1 MKPQLV
7 PTNHTHAL
15 WLISLFT
22 ALSFIRVVWVRDG
35 VWDDNCWQ
43 LSAYATNG
51 LREFFHAGIWQAQ
64 RPGFG
69 LFVYGLFGLH
79 RHTDYFYVVWH
90 ALNVLTQV
98 GTPFFVYFLVRGLFP
113 QRPLLALYA
122 AIALAVFPLDYT
134 LPYASAGNYRLG
146 LLFAVASLY
155 LSFRSVEDG
164 RLRGLTASAAVIIAA
179 ISYYLFMEAAVT
191 LEPARWLILGI
202 MGRRHGL
209 REQQLWRR
217 LALWSSPYIL
227 IFLPLLIV
235 KLTFKPYGIYEG
247 IYNLDPLFFLR
258 LWDIAK
264 AAGHFLF
271 VSWALLLLREFESIT
286 VVAGAM
292 GLVGGLAAWM
302 LYRNIAHSSWLQ
314 NHEAQIKSSKTE
326 KMLILLVAFAMFIPP
341 LLMFHAFSRPVSW
354 GINSTHAILL
364 QPGYALFI
372 GWLLERSHVYA
383 TRHRRNLSLCAFLI
397 GLWVGAGV
405 FFNNVNLDAYR
416 HSTREQNKF
425 WSAFLNRFPSLPER
439 ADFFFDV
446 KERSLY
452 TDLEN
457 RYDFELFLNMLYAR
471 SDIPA
476 EFRKYR
482 VYTIDEF
489 ERARHAGKLAT
500 TDAVIHRVTHFG
512 PETLS
517 VTDLIAIR
525 YRDGE
530 LLVNDEVLKA
540 VPDISY
546 RAWARKAPP
555 VLRPTINENPYVF
568 RNKVSIR

>member
-1 MKPQLV
+1 MKPLLAPV
-7 PTNHTHAL
+7 SRTHAL

-22 ALSFIRVVWVRDG
+22 ALSFSRVVWARDG
-35 VWDDNCWQ
+35 VWDDNFWL
-43 LSAYATNG
+43 LSTYTAEG
-51 LREFFHAGIWQAQ
+51 LREFFDAGIWQAR

-69 LFVYGLFGLH
+69 LYVYGLFGLH
-79 RHTDYFYVVWH
+79 RHTDYFYLVWH

-98 GTPFFVYFLVRGLFP
+98 GTPFFVYFLTRGLFP

-134 LPYASAGNYRLG
+134 LPYASGGNYRLG

-155 LSFRSVEDG
+155 LSYRSVEDG
-164 RLRGLTASAAVIIAA
+164 RLRGLAASVAVVIAAV
-179 ISYYLFMEAAVT
+179 SYYLFMEAAVA

-202 MGRRHGL
+202 MGHRHGL
-209 REQQLWRR
+209 RGQRLWRR
-217 LALWSSPYIL
+217 LAIWSSPYIL

-235 KLTFKPYGIYEG
+235 KLTLKPYGIYEG
-247 IYNLDPLFFLR
+247 IYNFDPLFFLR

-271 VSWALLLLREFESIT
+271 VDWALLLLREFESIT
-286 VVAGAM
+286 AIAGAL
-292 GLVGGLAAWM
+292 GLAGGLAAWV
-302 LYRNIAHSSWLQ
+302 LYRNIAHPSWLQ
-314 NHEAQIKSSKTE
+314 NHETQTGSANTE
-326 KMLILLVAFAMFIPP
+326 NGLILLVAFAMFIPP

-354 GINSTHAILL
+354 GINSTHAILS

-372 GWLLERSHVYA
+372 GWLLERSHVFA
-383 TRHRRNLSLCAFLI
+383 ARHRRNLSLCAFVV
-397 GLWVGAGV
+397 GLWAGAGV

-425 WSAFLNRFPSLPER
+425 WSTFLDRFPSLPER

-446 KERSLY
+446 KERALY
-452 TDLEN
+452 SDLEN
-457 RYDFELFLNMLYAR
+457 YYDFELLLNMLYAR
-471 SDIPA
+471 SDVPG

-482 VYTIDEF
+482 VYTIDEL
-489 ERARHAGKLAT
+489 ERARHAGKLALIDT
-500 TDAVIHRVTHFG
+500 VIERVTHFG
-512 PETLS
+512 PETLPA
-517 VTDLIAIR
+517 TDLIVIR

-540 VPDISY
+540 VPGISY
-546 RAWARKAPP
+546 RAWARKAAP
-555 VLRPTINENPYVF
+555 VFQPAVNEGPHVF
-568 RNKVSIR
+568 RDKVSIR